1 MTQLHSTYQTLSR
14 LSSALLI
21 LLWSYA
27 ALSKLAAYP
36 NFHSEL
42 MGHELIRS
50 YADTLTWLVPFIE
63 LIIVFLLIIKQNQL
77 PGLLLSLALL
87 LLFTVYIVYMFMVY
101 PHTPCSCGGVISLLT
116 WKEHIIFNL
125 CFIFIALIGLATDQ
139 RIKNYSIY
147 R

>member
-63 LIIVFLLIIKQNQL
+63 LIIVFLLIIKRVHRIHVYGLSSYAVQL
-77 PGLLLSLALL
+77 WRG
-87 LLFTVYIVYMFMVY
+87 
-101 PHTPCSCGGVISLLT
+101 
-116 WKEHIIFNL
+116 
-125 CFIFIALIGLATDQ
+125 DQ
-139 RIKNYSIY
+139 FADLEGTHHF
-147 R
+147 